1 MCRRLQIVQADV
13 VKLAFTVLLWCVHG
27 AWLYLAMQ
35 PCRVTC
41 PLQIDDLC
49 IQDRHRLFHH
59 EVARTHQSRTHT
71 CDVSLLLEVVPV
83 TLAVWLAAD
92 PHLEMMSDTGR
103 NSNKW
108 VYGNGSMMRVKWIST
123 EVFVS
128 TETASYPNRQGQ
140 VMEHWMLVPFHS
152 VAK

>member
-1 MCRRLQIVQADV
+1 MFCRLQTVQADV
-13 VKLAFTVLLWCVHG
+13 VKLPFTVLLSFVHG

-49 IQDRHRLFHH
+49 IQDRHRLFIMKWLG
-59 EVARTHQSRTHT
+59 QINPTHT
-71 CDVSLLLEVVPV
+71 CDASLSLEVVAV

-108 VYGNGSMMRVKWIST
+108 VYGNGSMMHVKWIST
-123 EVFVS
+123 EVSVS
-128 TETASYPNRQGQ
+128 TETASYSTQQGQ
-140 VMEHWMLVPFHS
+140 VMERWMLVPFHS